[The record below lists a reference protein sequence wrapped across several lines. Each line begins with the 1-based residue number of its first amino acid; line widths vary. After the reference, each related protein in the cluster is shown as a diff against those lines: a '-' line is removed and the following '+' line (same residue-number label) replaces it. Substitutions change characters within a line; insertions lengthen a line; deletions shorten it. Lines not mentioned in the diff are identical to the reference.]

1 MSLVMPLRPA
11 ALTAGIVSL
20 VVAIAGCT
28 TDQQPTARTTADP
41 SSAPAA
47 SSATST
53 APTSKVLTPAP
64 EASKPADAGLP
75 RALPSSHVHAVSRDP
90 GTGEILVAT
99 HEGLHVYGEGQSR
112 RVGPS
117 IDLMGFTVAG
127 PRHYLASGHP
137 GPGVDLPQPVGLIE
151 SRDGGWTWSVLSRGG
166 ASDFHALAAG
176 GGKVV
181 GFDGALRVS
190 RDGRSWSAG
199 DLTSPPR
206 ALAASPDGRRVL
218 ATTADGLM
226 GSDDGGT
233 RWSPV
238 EGAPLLLLVDWADQQ
253 TVAGLTPEGKLVL
266 STDAAR
272 TWRATD
278 ASASDAQAIDAVGS
292 GEAVEVVVATQD
304 QLVSSR
310 GGGSFGTG

>member
-1 MSLVMPLRPA
+1 MRLRTSRRLAGLLVPVLGVALAVA
-11 ALTAGIVSL
+11 ACGTDTQ
-20 VVAIAGCT
+20 VA
-28 TDQQPTARTTADP
+28 ARTTAAP
-41 SSAPAA
+41 SSASAASSAPATT
-47 SSATST
+47 ATPSQ
-53 APTSKVLTPAP
+53 APTPTP
-64 EASKPADAGLP
+64 EEVKTADAGLP

-99 HEGLHVYGEGQSR
+99 HEGLYVYGEGEPR

-137 GPGVDLPQPVGLIE
+137 APGVDLPQPVGLIE
-151 SRDGGWTWSVLSRGG
+151 SRDGGRTWTVLSRGG

-190 RDGRSWSAG
+190 GDGRSWRAG
-199 DLTSPPR
+199 NLAAPPR

-226 GSDDGGT
+226 SSDDGGA

-238 EGAPLLLLVDWADQQ
+238 MDAPLLLLVDWAEGQA
-253 TVAGLTPEGKLVL
+253 VAGLDTDGKVHV
-266 STDAAR
+266 SHDGGA
-272 TWRATD
+272 TWRSTAVVTANVQAMTADKEEGALRVRLAT
-278 ASASDAQAIDAVGS
+278 ASDLVAVDVNVPS
-292 GEAVEVVVATQD
+292 
-304 QLVSSR
+304 
-310 GGGSFGTG
+310 

>member
-1 MSLVMPLRPA
+1 
-11 ALTAGIVSL
+11 
-20 VVAIAGCT
+20 
-28 TDQQPTARTTADP
+28 
-41 SSAPAA
+41 
-47 SSATST
+47 
-53 APTSKVLTPAP
+53 
-64 EASKPADAGLP
+64 
-75 RALPSSHVHAVSRDP
+75 VSRDP

-99 HEGLHVYGEGQSR
+99 HEGLHVYGEGEPR

-127 PRHYLASGHP
+127 PQHYLASGHP

-151 SRDGGWTWSVLSRGG
+151 SRDGGRTWSVLSRGG
-166 ASDFHALAAG
+166 SSDFHALAAG

-190 RDGRSWSAG
+190 RGGRSWSAG
-199 DLTSPPR
+199 DLASPPR
-206 ALAASPDGRRVL
+206 ALALSPDGRRVL

-253 TVAGLTPEGKLVL
+253 TVAGLTPEGRLVL
-266 STDAAR
+266 SADAGR

-278 ASASDAQAIDAVGS
+278 ASVGDAQAIDAVGS
-292 GEAVEVVVATQD
+292 GETVEVVAATHD
-304 QLVSSR
+304 QLVSSS